1 MYWLTECGWK
11 QERDPGWPAGLLV
24 SRSET
29 IGSADL
35 LKRRNLVGQCE
46 KAKPKR
52 SLKQLLLGLRTT
64 RTSVFYPWQLELS
77 LRSLKL
83 ARLKP
88 KMQYLAWWQNN
99 WKIYL
104 RYMQKAQLFF
114 IVDNCIIA
122 ALDISPPKLA
132 GSSQLLSTSKRT
144 DSSIRAS
151 TWRFSAQKQISARC
165 GISSLFCLK
174 K

>member
-1 MYWLTECGWK
+1 
-11 QERDPGWPAGLLV
+11 
-24 SRSET
+24 
-29 IGSADL
+29 
-35 LKRRNLVGQCE
+35 
-46 KAKPKR
+46 
-52 SLKQLLLGLRTT
+52 
-64 RTSVFYPWQLELS
+64 
-77 LRSLKL
+77 
-83 ARLKP
+83 
-88 KMQYLAWWQNN
+88 
-99 WKIYL
+99 
-104 RYMQKAQLFF
+104 MQKAQLLF

-174 K
+174 KQAVQMSLILCLGHRQVVALYSNAKLQFDHVFCIPFSCSAFQYCPTIHEASLLVRRQTEAQLPARLTVFL